1 MSIIRVTKS
10 KIWTSTI
17 GRMPA
22 IAAPTPAPQNVA
34 SEIGVSRTRS
44 APNRSIRP
52 LLTWKMPPVAPTSSP
67 IRKTLGSRA
76 ISWAMA
82 SFSAWAKVSSRLP
95 RSAGSSKRTCGA

>member
-1 MSIIRVTKS
+1 MAAWLTIMSIIRVTKS

-44 APNRSIRP
+44 RPNRSIKP
-52 LLTWKMPPVAPTSSP
+52 LLT
-67 IRKTLGSRA
+67 
-76 ISWAMA
+76 
-82 SFSAWAKVSSRLP
+82 
-95 RSAGSSKRTCGA
+95 